1 MCNPDTYPNFLRF
14 LRLYPPSET
23 SRQLRLLSWLTAGLS
38 GPGDQDNDAGIRI
51 LPTEMTFSVSR
62 DGGAFEWAGK
72 NLATIFCQP
81 RRLVDPEMWR
91 MIYDVLRFNVCAR
104 RVLLRPLSPGEEE
117 MSIGEYLKREG
128 YSSGFRNNYLIVSF
142 SFITSKYIL
151 IYY

>member
-23 SRQLRLLSWLTAGLS
+23 TRQSRLLSWLTAGLS

-117 MSIGEYLKREG
+117 MSIGEYLKKEG